1 MEMDILSR
9 IVVKVSK
16 KIGIETDEI
25 YLIAQ
30 GVMNSAKN
38 VYSLTRLVLNQENAK
53 KFVESVIADIV
64 ECIADISK
72 LPFEIKG
79 LTKEIYE
86 ELLEEVM

>member
-1 MEMDILSR
+1 MEMNILHQ
-9 IVVKVSK
+9 IVIKISK
-16 KIGIETDEI
+16 KTGIEPEGI

-38 VYSLTRLVLNQENAK
+38 IYSLTRLTLNQENAK

-64 ECIADISK
+64 ECIVDISK
-72 LPFEIKG
+72 SPFEIKS
-79 LTKEIYE
+79 LIKEIYD